1 MNLDRLKFAWARGA
15 RIEVVRSGGWDT
27 LLPACYLADFSGQN
41 GEVRIHPDDAYLQ
54 YGLFSQMCIN
64 IAMDAAGELYETPLH
79 QAGDAYIHTSWY
91 AERKVELLTPD
102 EWAVAYLFF
111 AEYLADQ
118 GL

>member
-1 MNLDRLKFAWARGA
+1 MNPDRLKFAQARGA
-15 RIEVVRSGGWDT
+15 RIQDNRI
-27 LLPACYLADFSGQN
+27 GQN
-41 GEVRIHPDDAYLQ
+41 DWRAIYIVNLEARAGYELRIHPDDAYLQ

-79 QAGDAYIHTSWY
+79 QAVDAYIHTNWY
-91 AERKVELLTPD
+91 TEREVKLLTPD